1 MDGIG
6 LVGRISGVADNTSRV
21 ILLTDASSRI
31 PAIIQPSGQRVIIAG
46 DNSSVPLIDF
56 LEDDDQVR
64 PGHRVVS
71 SGDGGVF
78 PAGLLIGQVAADPS
92 GKYRVI
98 LAADY
103 QRLEF
108 LRVLRHLG
116 TTPVSDTARI
126 IGPQLPKPEVTQ

>member
-1 MDGIG
+1 
-6 LVGRISGVADNTSRV
+6 
-21 ILLTDASSRI
+21 
-31 PAIIQPSGQRVIIAG
+31 
-46 DNSSVPLIDF
+46 
-56 LEDDDQVR
+56 
-64 PGHRVVS
+64 
-71 SGDGGVF
+71 
-78 PAGLLIGQVAADPS
+78 VAADPS